1 MTEFGKREIKMVN
14 VHCLNNIASCGLD
27 LFTADYNTESSYEDA
42 NVVLVRSAKM
52 HDLDLSN
59 NLVAIARAG
68 AGVNNIPLDKCAEA
82 GVVVFNTPGAN
93 ANAVKEQVLATML
106 LASRDLIG
114 GNKWVEDNKDD
125 ADIAK
130 STEKAKKAFAGREIA
145 GKKIGVIGLGAIGQ
159 LVANAAISLGMEVYG
174 YDPYLSVA
182 AALNLSRE
190 VKHVIDVNDI
200 YKECNYITVH
210 VPALDSTKGMIG
222 KEAFELMQDGTVIIN
237 CARDVLV
244 DEDVIGDYLKSGRV
258 KCYVTDFPN
267 PKTAN
272 MEGAL
277 CFPHLG
283 ASTAEAEDNC
293 AIMAVNEVRDFIEN
307 GNIKNSVNYP
317 ACNLGVC
324 ATESRVAVCHK
335 NVPAVIS
342 KITSVMGAAN
352 VNIESMANASRG
364 EYAYSLLD
372 LDKQPDT
379 AVITELASIDGVI
392 KVRVVK

>member
-1 MTEFGKREIKMVN
+1 MVN

-52 HDLDLSN
+52 HDLELSN

-68 AGVNNIPLDKCAEA
+68 AGVNNIPLDSCAEA

-130 STEKAKKAFAGREIA
+130 TTEKAKKAFAGREIA
-145 GKKIGVIGLGAIGQ
+145 GKKLGVIGLGAIGQ

-283 ASTAEAEDNC
+283 ASSAEAEDNC

-342 KITSVMGAAN
+342 KITSAMGGAN

-379 AVITELASIDGVI
+379 SIITELASIEGVI